1 MTASDTGVPTA
12 VSMANNVEYKTTVQS
27 LMPNRT
33 PRIQGCCACPAKRGW
48 RDVASCV
55 GRRAPRCQK
64 HSIPRHIGSRLV
76 QVSNVDDTL
85 TVCEEQTADRTHELN
100 ANLADAQISLGRATT
115 DPCKAVYRWIKVLSR
130 NVYEKPC
137 CSYPCPFPC
146 FYPYRYPAFPW
157 LPLPS
162 PNVFR
167 TFEDLVAGQH
177 RSRNMREGSLNAAAE
192 DSGSWSLVAGEYG
205 CQTMQE
211 RLL

>member
-1 MTASDTGVPTA
+1 M
-12 VSMANNVEYKTTVQS
+12 
-27 LMPNRT
+27 
-33 PRIQGCCACPAKRGW
+33 
-48 RDVASCV
+48 
-55 GRRAPRCQK
+55 
-64 HSIPRHIGSRLV
+64 
-76 QVSNVDDTL
+76 DDPL
-85 TVCEEQTADRTHELN
+85 TECEEQTADRTHELN

-137 CSYPCPFPC
+137 CPYPCPFLFPC
-146 FYPYRYPAFPW
+146 FYPYRYLGFTW

-162 PNVFR
+162 TNVFR

-211 RLL
+211 RLLEAAAIGAIFALSEPGGRSVMKSESAGGSSKQQPQWEF